1 MKRKRT
7 KQLMVVALGSTLVVT
22 IIIAVCNILVVGN
35 AKGRTFD
42 NISDVPAREIGLLL
56 GTSPITPSGEHNYY
70 FDNRIKATADLYHA
84 GKIRR
89 ILVSGGDYTMTEK
102 HGCDEPTA
110 MRDSLVAHNVPDTCI
125 IEHWQGWRTIN
136 SIDAVRNLYNFD
148 SITIISQKYH
158 NERALYQADL
168 FGLDAVGYN
177 AKPLPITSSRIRNVP
192 DTCIIEHWQGWRTI
206 NSIDAVR
213 NLYNFDS
220 ITIISQKYHNERA
233 LYQAD
238 LFGLDAVG
246 YNAKPLPI
254 TSSRIRNAIREYF
267 ARVKLFLDF
276 L

>member
-1 MKRKRT
+1 MKRRRI
-7 KQLMVVALGSTLVVT
+7 KQIAIVVFGGLLAIAIV
-22 IIIAVCNILVVGN
+22 IAVCNILVVNN

-42 NISDVPAREIGLLL
+42 NLSDVPKREIGLLL
-56 GTSPITPSGEHNYY
+56 GTSPITPDGAHNYY
-70 FDNRIKATADLYHA
+70 FDNRMKAAADLYHA

-136 SIDAVRNLYNFD
+136 SIEAVKNLYDFD

-158 NERALYQADL
+158 NERALYQADH

-177 AKPLPITSSRIRNVP
+177 AEPSPI
-192 DTCIIEHWQGWRTI
+192 
-206 NSIDAVR
+206 
-213 NLYNFDS
+213 
-220 ITIISQKYHNERA
+220 K
-233 LYQAD
+233 
-238 LFGLDAVG
+238 
-246 YNAKPLPI
+246 
-254 TSSRIRNAIREYF
+254 SSRIRNAIREYM
-267 ARVKLFLDF
+267 ARVKLFIDL

>member
-1 MKRKRT
+1 MKRRRI
-7 KQLMVVALGSTLVVT
+7 KQIAIVVFGGLLAIAIV
-22 IIIAVCNILVVGN
+22 IAVCNILVVNN

-42 NISDVPAREIGLLL
+42 NLSDVPTREIGLLL
-56 GTSPITPSGEHNYY
+56 GTSPITPDGAHNYY
-70 FDNRIKATADLYHA
+70 FDNRMKAAADLYHA

-136 SIDAVRNLYNFD
+136 SIEAVKNLYDFD

-158 NERALYQADL
+158 NERALYQTDH

-177 AKPLPITSSRIRNVP
+177 AEPSPI
-192 DTCIIEHWQGWRTI
+192 
-206 NSIDAVR
+206 
-213 NLYNFDS
+213 
-220 ITIISQKYHNERA
+220 K
-233 LYQAD
+233 
-238 LFGLDAVG
+238 
-246 YNAKPLPI
+246 
-254 TSSRIRNAIREYF
+254 SSRIRNAIREYL
-267 ARVKLFLDF
+267 ARVKLFIDL

>member
-1 MKRKRT
+1 MKRRRI
-7 KQLMVVALGSTLVVT
+7 KQIAIVVFGGLLAIAIV
-22 IIIAVCNILVVGN
+22 IAVCNILVVNN

-42 NISDVPAREIGLLL
+42 NLSDVPTREIGLLL
-56 GTSPITPSGEHNYY
+56 GTSPITPDGAHNYY
-70 FDNRIKATADLYHA
+70 FDYRMKAAADLYHA

-136 SIDAVRNLYNFD
+136 SIEAVKNLYDFD

-158 NERALYQADL
+158 NERALYQADH

-177 AKPLPITSSRIRNVP
+177 AEPSPI
-192 DTCIIEHWQGWRTI
+192 
-206 NSIDAVR
+206 
-213 NLYNFDS
+213 
-220 ITIISQKYHNERA
+220 K
-233 LYQAD
+233 
-238 LFGLDAVG
+238 
-246 YNAKPLPI
+246 
-254 TSSRIRNAIREYF
+254 SSRIRNAIREYL
-267 ARVKLFLDF
+267 ARVKLFIDL

>member
-1 MKRKRT
+1 MKRRRI
-7 KQLMVVALGSTLVVT
+7 KQIAIVVFGGLLAIAIV
-22 IIIAVCNILVVGN
+22 IAVCNILVVNN

-42 NISDVPAREIGLLL
+42 NLSDVPTREIGLLL
-56 GTSPITPSGEHNYY
+56 GTSPITLDGAHNYY
-70 FDNRIKATADLYHA
+70 FDNRMKAAADLYHA

-136 SIDAVRNLYNFD
+136 SIEAVKNLYDFE

-158 NERALYQADL
+158 NERALYQADH

-177 AKPLPITSSRIRNVP
+177 AEPSPI
-192 DTCIIEHWQGWRTI
+192 
-206 NSIDAVR
+206 
-213 NLYNFDS
+213 
-220 ITIISQKYHNERA
+220 K
-233 LYQAD
+233 
-238 LFGLDAVG
+238 
-246 YNAKPLPI
+246 
-254 TSSRIRNAIREYF
+254 SSRIRNAIREYL
-267 ARVKLFLDF
+267 ARVKLFIDL

>member
-1 MKRKRT
+1 MKRRRI
-7 KQLMVVALGSTLVVT
+7 KQIAIVVFGGLLAIAIV
-22 IIIAVCNILVVGN
+22 IAVCNILVVNN

-42 NISDVPAREIGLLL
+42 NLSDVPTREIGLLL
-56 GTSPITPSGEHNYY
+56 GTSPITPDGAHNYY
-70 FDNRIKATADLYHA
+70 FDNRMKAAADLYHT

-136 SIDAVRNLYNFD
+136 SIEAVKNLYDFD

-158 NERALYQADL
+158 NERALYQADH

-177 AKPLPITSSRIRNVP
+177 AEPSPI
-192 DTCIIEHWQGWRTI
+192 
-206 NSIDAVR
+206 
-213 NLYNFDS
+213 
-220 ITIISQKYHNERA
+220 K
-233 LYQAD
+233 
-238 LFGLDAVG
+238 
-246 YNAKPLPI
+246 
-254 TSSRIRNAIREYF
+254 SSRIRNAIREYL
-267 ARVKLFLDF
+267 ARVKLFIDL

>member
-1 MKRKRT
+1 MKRRRI
-7 KQLMVVALGSTLVVT
+7 KQIAIVVFGGLLAIPIV
-22 IIIAVCNILVVGN
+22 IAVCNILVVNN

-42 NISDVPAREIGLLL
+42 NLSDVPTREIGLLL
-56 GTSPITPSGEHNYY
+56 GTSPITPNGAHNYY
-70 FDNRIKATADLYHA
+70 FDNRMKAAADLYHA

-136 SIDAVRNLYNFD
+136 SIEAVKNLYDFD

-158 NERALYQADL
+158 NERALYQADH

-177 AKPLPITSSRIRNVP
+177 AEPSPI
-192 DTCIIEHWQGWRTI
+192 
-206 NSIDAVR
+206 
-213 NLYNFDS
+213 
-220 ITIISQKYHNERA
+220 K
-233 LYQAD
+233 
-238 LFGLDAVG
+238 
-246 YNAKPLPI
+246 
-254 TSSRIRNAIREYF
+254 SSRIRNAIREYL
-267 ARVKLFLDF
+267 ARVKLFIDL

>member
-1 MKRKRT
+1 MKRRRI
-7 KQLMVVALGSTLVVT
+7 KQIAIVVFGGLLAIAIV
-22 IIIAVCNILVVGN
+22 IAVCNILVVNN

-42 NISDVPAREIGLLL
+42 NLSDVPTREIGLLL
-56 GTSPITPSGEHNYY
+56 GTSPITPDGAHNYY
-70 FDNRIKATADLYHA
+70 FDNRMKAAADLYHA

-136 SIDAVRNLYNFD
+136 SIEAVKNLYDFD

-158 NERALYQADL
+158 NERALYQADH

-177 AKPLPITSSRIRNVP
+177 AEPSPIKN
-192 DTCIIEHWQGWRTI
+192 
-206 NSIDAVR
+206 
-213 NLYNFDS
+213 
-220 ITIISQKYHNERA
+220 
-233 LYQAD
+233 
-238 LFGLDAVG
+238 
-246 YNAKPLPI
+246 
-254 TSSRIRNAIREYF
+254 SRIRNAIREYL
-267 ARVKLFLDF
+267 ARVKLFIDL

>member
-1 MKRKRT
+1 MKRRRL
-7 KQLMVVALGSTLVVT
+7 KQIAIVVFGGLLAIAIV
-22 IIIAVCNILVVGN
+22 IAVCNILVVNN

-42 NISDVPAREIGLLL
+42 NLSDVPTREIGLLL
-56 GTSPITPSGEHNYY
+56 GTSPITPDGAHNYY
-70 FDNRIKATADLYHA
+70 FDNRMKAAADLYHA

-136 SIDAVRNLYNFD
+136 SIEAVKNLYDFD

-158 NERALYQADL
+158 NERALYQADH

-177 AKPLPITSSRIRNVP
+177 AEPSPI
-192 DTCIIEHWQGWRTI
+192 
-206 NSIDAVR
+206 
-213 NLYNFDS
+213 
-220 ITIISQKYHNERA
+220 K
-233 LYQAD
+233 
-238 LFGLDAVG
+238 
-246 YNAKPLPI
+246 
-254 TSSRIRNAIREYF
+254 SSRIRNAIREYM
-267 ARVKLFLDF
+267 ARVKLFIDL

>member
-1 MKRKRT
+1 MKRRRI
-7 KQLMVVALGSTLVVT
+7 KQIAIVVFGGLLAIAIV
-22 IIIAVCNILVVGN
+22 IAVCNILVVNN

-42 NISDVPAREIGLLL
+42 NLSDVPTREIGLLL
-56 GTSPITPSGEHNYY
+56 GTSPNTPDGAHNYY
-70 FDNRIKATADLYHA
+70 FDNRMKAAADLYHA

-136 SIDAVRNLYNFD
+136 SIEAVKNLYDFD

-158 NERALYQADL
+158 NERALYQADH

-177 AKPLPITSSRIRNVP
+177 AEPSPI
-192 DTCIIEHWQGWRTI
+192 
-206 NSIDAVR
+206 
-213 NLYNFDS
+213 
-220 ITIISQKYHNERA
+220 K
-233 LYQAD
+233 
-238 LFGLDAVG
+238 
-246 YNAKPLPI
+246 
-254 TSSRIRNAIREYF
+254 SSRIRNAIREYM
-267 ARVKLFLDF
+267 ARVKLFIDL

>member
-1 MKRKRT
+1 MKRRRI
-7 KQLMVVALGSTLVVT
+7 KQIAIVVFGGLLAIAIV
-22 IIIAVCNILVVGN
+22 IAVCNILVVNN

-42 NISDVPAREIGLLL
+42 NLSDVPTREIGLLL
-56 GTSPITPSGEHNYY
+56 GTSPITPNGAHNYY
-70 FDNRIKATADLYHA
+70 FDNRMKAAADLYHA

-136 SIDAVRNLYNFD
+136 SIEAVKNLYDFD

-158 NERALYQADL
+158 NERALCQADH

-177 AKPLPITSSRIRNVP
+177 AEPSPI
-192 DTCIIEHWQGWRTI
+192 
-206 NSIDAVR
+206 
-213 NLYNFDS
+213 
-220 ITIISQKYHNERA
+220 K
-233 LYQAD
+233 
-238 LFGLDAVG
+238 
-246 YNAKPLPI
+246 
-254 TSSRIRNAIREYF
+254 SSRIRNAIREYL
-267 ARVKLFLDF
+267 ARVKLFIDL

>member
-1 MKRKRT
+1 MKRRRI
-7 KQLMVVALGSTLVVT
+7 KQIAIVVFGGLLAIAIV
-22 IIIAVCNILVVGN
+22 IAVCNILVVNN

-42 NISDVPAREIGLLL
+42 NLSDVPTREIGLLL
-56 GTSPITPSGEHNYY
+56 GTSPITHDGAHNYY
-70 FDNRIKATADLYHA
+70 FDNRMKAAADLYHA

-136 SIDAVRNLYNFD
+136 SIEAVKNLYDFD

-158 NERALYQADL
+158 NERALYQADH

-177 AKPLPITSSRIRNVP
+177 AEPSPI
-192 DTCIIEHWQGWRTI
+192 
-206 NSIDAVR
+206 
-213 NLYNFDS
+213 
-220 ITIISQKYHNERA
+220 K
-233 LYQAD
+233 
-238 LFGLDAVG
+238 
-246 YNAKPLPI
+246 
-254 TSSRIRNAIREYF
+254 SSRIRNAIREYL
-267 ARVKLFLDF
+267 ARVKLFIDL